1 MDGQTGASN
10 APAVPELSLSYH
22 NSDPHSSDAYDTG
35 NTVET
40 LQPGVFMP
48 RTVSTVY
55 EDELA
60 EEARDTTGAL
70 ASSSSY
76 TGRTVPEDPA
86 ETQAVEDNLRR
97 WSEMERFRR
106 RNSRYRRPPAKDNA
120 SLTGGATG
128 LVRRL
133 SSIRMPKQQQNTL
146 ETPIEMISSSGF
158 KRNQEY
164 NPVGDVSELS
174 PTPNADAPH
183 FPTIDTGLYSRD
195 ESYGD
200 LASPSLDD
208 IPSTDVYRTLNKGKG
223 SAIYMQPSNTSE
235 AEISP
240 PVTGKPQRRAF
251 PLVTAG
257 KQSNRQYQ
265 RSQIMPQQAAQDQ
278 STNNAPSLGET
289 EPFPSSRSL
298 STMHKILPDTSLQD
312 VRLHASS
319 MSTEN
324 VSKHDNEER
333 RPSWYWSDLI
343 CGCGLF
349 STSDDEDEQAARTNP
364 ME

>member
-22 NSDPHSSDAYDTG
+22 NFDPNASDTYDTR

-48 RTVSTVY
+48 RNVSTVY

-97 WSEMERFRR
+97 WSEIERVRR
-106 RNSRYRRPPAKDNA
+106 RNSRYRRPAAKDNA
-120 SLTGGATG
+120 PITGGATS

-133 SSIRMPKQQQNTL
+133 SSIRMPKQQPHSL

-164 NPVGDVSELS
+164 NRVGDVSEPS
-174 PTPNADAPH
+174 PIPNTDAPQ
-183 FPTIDTGLYSRD
+183 FPSIATGLYGRD

-223 SAIYMQPSNTSE
+223 TAIYTQPSNTSE

-240 PVTGKPQRRAF
+240 PVTGNAQRSF
-251 PLVTAG
+251 PLVNAG
-257 KQSNRQYQ
+257 EQSSRQY
-265 RSQIMPQQAAQDQ
+265 RKSQIVPQQPARDP
-278 STNNAPSLGET
+278 STNHAPSFGET

-312 VRLHASS
+312 VRLYGPS

-324 VSKHDNEER
+324 VSKQDKEEQ

-349 STSDDEDEQAARTNP
+349 SSSDDEDEQAARTNP